1 MHLFALEMQ
10 STGHNPK
17 SSDAQL
23 VPPIRIQWSYFRAPE
38 FYLEENP
45 ADIEVPLH
53 NFTYYFD
60 FENSFCCHFIYYPKS
75 FLGLKSF
82 CKDQPAGKRIS
93 YLATATHRSAMPDG
107 FYRAY
112 IYIYSSCF
120 CNNISLF
127 WHPPPPSPLLQYHS
141 AGNQRR
147 EIRTTVLFKFTACY
161 IVNEA

>member
-112 IYIYSSCF
+112 IYIYIPHASAITFLFSDIHLLLHHYY
-120 CNNISLF
+120 NITR
-127 WHPPPPSPLLQYHS
+127 Q
-141 AGNQRR
+141 GTK
-147 EIRTTVLFKFTACY
+147 EEK
-161 IVNEA
+161 